1 MLKPQDFA
9 KTYAEIAYKKV
20 SDQYEKNDGK
30 HLTKTS
36 MQAFSNWAC
45 KLDVE
50 SCVESTL
57 NYFNAWEKNGTE

>member
-1 MLKPQDFA
+1 M
-9 KTYAEIAYKKV
+9 YAEIAYKKV

-50 SCVESTL
+50 SCVNSASK
-57 NYFNAWEKNGTE
+57 YFNAWEQNGTE